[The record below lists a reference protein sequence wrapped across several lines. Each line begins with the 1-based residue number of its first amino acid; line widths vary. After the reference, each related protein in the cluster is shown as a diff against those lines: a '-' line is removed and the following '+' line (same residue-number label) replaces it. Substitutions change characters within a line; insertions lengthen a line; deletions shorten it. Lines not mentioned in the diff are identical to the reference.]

1 MQKDIK
7 TVVVLGASG
16 PVGSLSGGILAQNGI
31 QVYFLS
37 RTLEG
42 SQKGLNR
49 AIKQARSEIIAQNI
63 TCGDYETLFEK
74 ACSEADWILEC
85 VAEDMAVK
93 KQFYEKIDRIRRPDS
108 IVSSVTSSLPLEEL
122 PAGRSP
128 SFCANFLSTHF
139 YNPPGKMLACELTG
153 QSKTDPAVVEFM
165 HEFLEKKLC
174 RAVIPV
180 KPAAAFAGNR
190 LAFLLFARITEL
202 VQQFGVEMMDYLIG
216 PYTGRLL
223 SPLATID
230 LVGLDIHKAIILSLQ
245 KYTQDA
251 MHDKLTIPA
260 YVDKM
265 IAAGLLGN
273 KTRGKGGFYKKLES
287 GQFQYYDPASGGY
300 IPSFGPHIQF
310 VERAKNQIHVGMYSE
325 AFQTILN
332 ASVPEADIVREI
344 LAIYIAYSYML
355 IGEVTDKKYGIEGID
370 RVMATGF
377 HWACP
382 SLVVH
387 MLGGSEPAAQLI
399 QSAGLAVP
407 KTLLTDTTWQKYY
420 ANAGKYFIAG

>member
-1 MQKDIK
+1 
-7 TVVVLGASG
+7 
-16 PVGSLSGGILAQNGI
+16 
-31 QVYFLS
+31 
-37 RTLEG
+37 
-42 SQKGLNR
+42 
-49 AIKQARSEIIAQNI
+49 
-63 TCGDYETLFEK
+63 
-74 ACSEADWILEC
+74 
-85 VAEDMAVK
+85 
-93 KQFYEKIDRIRRPDS
+93 
-108 IVSSVTSSLPLEEL
+108 
-122 PAGRSP
+122 
-128 SFCANFLSTHF
+128 
-139 YNPPGKMLACELTG
+139 MLACELTG
-153 QSKTDPAVVEFM
+153 QSKTDPAVVNFM
-165 HEFLEKKLC
+165 HEFLEKKL
-174 RAVIPV
+174 RRVVIPV

-190 LAFLLFARITEL
+190 IAFLLFARITEL

-223 SPLATID
+223 APLATID

-245 KYTQDA
+245 KYTKDA
-251 MHDKLTIPA
+251 MHAKLTIPA

-265 IAAGLLGN
+265 IAEGHLGN

-300 IPSFGPHIQF
+300 ISSFGPHIQF
-310 VERAKNQIHVGMYSE
+310 VEQAKNQIHIGRYSD

-332 ASVPEADIVREI
+332 ARGTEADIVREI
-344 LAIYIAYSYML
+344 LATYLSYAYML
-355 IGEVTDKKYGIEGID
+355 IGEATDQKDGIGGID
-370 RVMATGF
+370 KVMATGF

-407 KTLLTDTTWQKYY
+407 QSLTTDTTWQKYY

>member
-1 MQKDIK
+1 MNKEIK
-7 TVVVLGASG
+7 TVAVLGASG
-16 PVGSLSGGILAQNGI
+16 TIGSLTGGILAQNGI

-42 SQKGLNR
+42 SQKGLKR
-49 AIKQARSEIIAQNI
+49 AIKQARSEVIAKYII
-63 TCGDYETLFEK
+63 CGDYSTLFDK
-74 ACSEADWILEC
+74 ACSQADWILEC
-85 VAEDMAVK
+85 VAEEMDIK
-93 KQFYEKIDRIRRPDS
+93 KQIYEKVDTVRRPDS
-108 IVSSVTSSLPLEEL
+108 IVSSTTSSLPLEEL
-122 PAGRSP
+122 PAGRSN

-153 QSKTDPAVVEFM
+153 QSRTNPAVVDFM
-165 HEFLEKKLC
+165 HQFLEKRLR

-180 KPAAAFAGNR
+180 KPVAAFAGNR

-202 VQQFGVEMMDYLIG
+202 ARQFGVEMMDYLIG

-223 SPLATID
+223 APLATID

-251 MHDKLTIPA
+251 MHDKLTIPD

-265 IAAGLLGN
+265 IAVGLLGN

-287 GQFQYYDPASGGY
+287 GQFRYYDPASGNY
-300 IPSFGPHIQF
+300 IDAFGPHVQF
-310 VERAKNQIHVGMYSE
+310 VERAKNLIHIGMYKD
-325 AFQTILN
+325 AFQTIHN
-332 ASVPEADIVREI
+332 AKGFEADIVREI
-344 LAIYIAYSYML
+344 MATYIAYAYML
-355 IGEVTDKKYGIEGID
+355 IGEATDEKYGIEGID
-370 RVMATGF
+370 KVMATGF

-387 MLGGSEPAAQLI
+387 MLGGNDQAAQLI
-399 QSAGLAVP
+399 QSAGLTVP
-407 KTLLTDTTWQKYY
+407 QSLMADARWKKYY
-420 ANAGKYFIAG
+420 FNAGKYFIAG